1 MFTLISRPLGTL
13 ECYVIRHESGSEL
26 EILAGWGAGLNAWR
40 IQTPKGHTQNLL
52 YGYTEEES
60 FRKIQADTSAGVRL
74 SPFPGRT
81 RNAEWTWGGVKYK
94 LDNNV
99 SWAPHALHGL
109 LHVKPWKLDSFS
121 ADSEQA
127 SLKLT
132 RSWYGEHRGF
142 PFPYRATT
150 TFLFT
155 KSSFSVISETENC
168 GSTSMPYAEGWHP
181 YFSLGKPID
190 ELSLLLPPV
199 KKTIVDQADIPTGSY
214 SPESRFNK
222 GRLINDEFINDCFV
236 LENCGNMAVSELSDP
251 KTLRKISV
259 WQQSGEEQWNCLQVY
274 TPPDR
279 KSLAIEPM
287 TAEPDVLNHHKGL
300 IEIPVRGKIEL
311 RWGAQYTEESEN

>member
-1 MFTLISRPLGTL
+1 
-13 ECYVIRHESGSEL
+13 
-26 EILAGWGAGLNAWR
+26 
-40 IQTPKGHTQNLL
+40 
-52 YGYTEEES
+52 
-60 FRKIQADTSAGVRL
+60 
-74 SPFPGRT
+74 
-81 RNAEWTWGGVKYK
+81 
-94 LDNNV
+94 
-99 SWAPHALHGL
+99 
-109 LHVKPWKLDSFS
+109 
-121 ADSEQA
+121 
-127 SLKLT
+127 
-132 RSWYGEHRGF
+132 
-142 PFPYRATT
+142 
-150 TFLFT
+150 
-155 KSSFSVISETENC
+155 
-168 GSTSMPYAEGWHP
+168 MPYAEGWHP

-199 KKTIVDQADIPTGSY
+199 QKTVVDQADIPTGSY

-236 LENCGNMAVSELSDP
+236 LENSGNMAVSELSDP

-287 TAEPDVLNHHKGL
+287 TAEPDVLNHHRGL